1 MAAALATALHSFLS
15 TIYPFRFQRSHPKS
29 YSNTYYYNSTS
40 SGSSTSAGTRKM
52 TKGKPLSLQVLFLP
66 MRNNFALSLSLSHT
80 KHTHNIS
87 TLSSADGGAQSED
100 VLHRLRA
107 GCQTC
112 SSKAQR

>member
-40 SGSSTSAGTRKM
+40 SGSSSTDSYFDGNRYTRKM

-80 KHTHNIS
+80 QTHTH
-87 TLSSADGGAQSED
+87 
-100 VLHRLRA
+100 
-107 GCQTC
+107 
-112 SSKAQR
+112 